1 MTALL
6 SLSAQRPLQN
16 MLRQLLLTLRSGVFY
31 LGYVLITVVI
41 STSFILL
48 FPLLKSSGR
57 HRVAAAWC
65 RSTLRWLK
73 LSCGISYTVEG
84 AENLNRCPTVYLANH
99 QSSFEAI
106 LFYQLI
112 YPVSPI
118 LKRELLQI
126 PFWGWAL
133 RLVKPVAIDRSKP
146 REAARSLMAQ
156 GEAMLKEGNSIIIFP
171 EGSRSEPGVVGRFSR
186 GGTALAA
193 AAEVPIVPI
202 VHNSGYA
209 WPSHRFIKLPGVVSI
224 KVGDPIHVTDR
235 SVKNLTHDVEQWA
248 RANFQARDSR

>member
-1 MTALL
+1 
-6 SLSAQRPLQN
+6 
-16 MLRQLLLTLRSGVFY
+16 MLRQLFLTLRSGVFY
-31 LGYVLITVVI
+31 LGYVLITVLL

-48 FPLLKSSGR
+48 FPLLKSNGR
-57 HRVAAAWC
+57 HRIAAAWC
-65 RSTLRWLK
+65 RSILRWLK

-118 LKRELLQI
+118 LKRELLLI

-133 RLVKPVAIDRSKP
+133 RLLKPVAIDRSKP

-156 GEAMLKEGNSIIIFP
+156 GEARLKEGNSIIIFP

-193 AAEVPIVPI
+193 AAKVPIVPI

-248 RANFQARDSR
+248 RANFQTRDSR

>member
-1 MTALL
+1 M
-6 SLSAQRPLQN
+6 
-16 MLRQLLLTLRSGVFY
+16 
-31 LGYVLITVVI
+31 ITVVL

-57 HRVAAAWC
+57 HRIAAAWC
-65 RSTLRWLK
+65 RSILRWLK

-112 YPVSPI
+112 CPVSPI
-118 LKRELLQI
+118 LKKELLQI

-156 GEAMLKEGNSIIIFP
+156 GDAMLKEGNSIIIFP
-171 EGSRSEPGVVGRFSR
+171 EGSRSEPGLSADSPEVAPHWLLLRKFPSCLLCIIRDTRGLPIASSSCRALSR
-186 GGTALAA
+186 
-193 AAEVPIVPI
+193 
-202 VHNSGYA
+202 
-209 WPSHRFIKLPGVVSI
+209 
-224 KVGDPIHVTDR
+224 
-235 SVKNLTHDVEQWA
+235 
-248 RANFQARDSR
+248 

>member
-1 MTALL
+1 
-6 SLSAQRPLQN
+6 

-31 LGYVLITVVI
+31 LGYVMITVVL

-57 HRVAAAWC
+57 HRIAAAWC
-65 RSTLRWLK
+65 RSILRWLK

-193 AAEVPIVPI
+193 AARVPIVPI

-209 WPSHRFIKLPGVVSI
+209 WPSHRFIKLPGIVSI

-248 RANFQARDSR
+248 RANFQTRDSR

>member
-1 MTALL
+1 M
-6 SLSAQRPLQN
+6 
-16 MLRQLLLTLRSGVFY
+16 
-31 LGYVLITVVI
+31 ITVVL
-41 STSFILL
+41 STGFILL

-57 HRVAAAWC
+57 HRIAASWC
-65 RSTLRWLK
+65 RSILRWLK

-133 RLVKPVAIDRSKP
+133 RLLKPVAIDRSKP

-156 GEAMLKEGNSIIIFP
+156 GEAMLKKGT
-171 EGSRSEPGVVGRFSR
+171 RSSYSPR
-186 GGTALAA
+186 ALALSQGLSA
-193 AAEVPIVPI
+193 DSPEVAPHWLLLQKFPSCLLCITRDTRGLPIV
-202 VHNSGYA
+202 SSSCRG
-209 WPSHRFIKLPGVVSI
+209 
-224 KVGDPIHVTDR
+224 
-235 SVKNLTHDVEQWA
+235 
-248 RANFQARDSR
+248 

>member
-1 MTALL
+1 
-6 SLSAQRPLQN
+6 
-16 MLRQLLLTLRSGVFY
+16 MLRQLILTLRSGVFY
-31 LGYVLITVVI
+31 LGYVLITVVL

-48 FPLLKSSGR
+48 FPLLKPSGR
-57 HRVAAAWC
+57 HRIAAAWC
-65 RSTLRWLK
+65 RSILYWLK
-73 LSCGISYTVEG
+73 LSCGVSYRVEG
-84 AENLNRCPTVYLANH
+84 AEQLNRSPAVYLANH

-133 RLVKPVAIDRSKP
+133 RLLKPVAIDRSKP
-146 REAARSLMAQ
+146 RAAARSLMVQ

-193 AAEVPIVPI
+193 AAKVPIVPI

-209 WPSHRFIKLPGVVSI
+209 WPSHRFIKLPGIVSI
-224 KVGDPIHVTDR
+224 KVGDPIQVTDQ
-235 SVKNLTHDVEQWA
+235 SVKNLTDEVEQWV
-248 RANFQARDSR
+248 RAHFQSIDSR

>member
-1 MTALL
+1 
-6 SLSAQRPLQN
+6 
-16 MLRQLLLTLRSGVFY
+16 MLRRVILTLRSGLFY
-31 LGYVLITVVI
+31 LGYVLITVAL

-48 FPLLKSSGR
+48 FPLLKTSGR
-57 HRVAAAWC
+57 HSIAAAWC
-65 RSTLRWLK
+65 RSILRWLK
-73 LSCGISYTVEG
+73 LSCGISYSVEG
-84 AENLNRCPTVYLANH
+84 AEHLNRWPAVYLANH

-133 RLVKPVAIDRSKP
+133 RLLKPVAIDRSKP

-156 GEAMLKEGNSIIIFP
+156 GEAMLKGGNSIIIFP
-171 EGSRSEPGVVGRFSR
+171 EGSRSEPGVVGTYSR

-193 AAEVPIVPI
+193 AAQVPIVPI

-209 WPSHRFIKLPGVVSI
+209 WPSRRFIKVPGVVSI
-224 KVGDPIHVTDR
+224 KIGDPIHVTDR
-235 SVKNLTHDVEQWA
+235 SVKNLTYDVEQWA

>member
-1 MTALL
+1 
-6 SLSAQRPLQN
+6 
-16 MLRQLLLTLRSGVFY
+16 MLRQLILILRSGVFY
-31 LGYVLITVVI
+31 LGYVLITVAL

-48 FPLLKSSGR
+48 FPLLKPSGR
-57 HRVAAAWC
+57 HRIAAAWC
-65 RSTLRWLK
+65 RSILSWLK
-73 LSCGISYTVEG
+73 LSCGISYRVEG
-84 AENLNRCPTVYLANH
+84 AEHLNRSPAVYLANH

-133 RLVKPVAIDRSKP
+133 RLLKPVAIDRSKP
-146 REAARSLMAQ
+146 RAAARSLMVQ
-156 GEAMLKEGNSIIIFP
+156 GEAVLKEGNSIIIFP

-193 AAEVPIVPI
+193 AAKVPIVPI

-209 WPSHRFIKLPGVVSI
+209 WPSHRFIKFPGVVSI
-224 KVGDPIHVTDR
+224 KVGDPISVKDR
-235 SVKNLTHDVEQWA
+235 SVKNLTDEVEQWV
-248 RANFQARDSR
+248 RAHFQVIDSR

>member
-1 MTALL
+1 
-6 SLSAQRPLQN
+6 

-31 LGYVLITVVI
+31 LGYVLITVVL

-57 HRVAAAWC
+57 HRIAAAWC
-65 RSTLRWLK
+65 RSVLRWLK

-112 YPVSPI
+112 CPVSPI
-118 LKRELLQI
+118 LKQELLQI

-146 REAARSLMAQ
+146 RVAARSLMVQ

-193 AAEVPIVPI
+193 AAKAPIVPI

-209 WPSHRFIKLPGVVSI
+209 WPSHRFIKFPGVVSI
-224 KVGDPIHVTDR
+224 KVGDPISVTDR
-235 SVKNLTHDVEQWA
+235 SVKNLTDEVEQWV
-248 RANFQARDSR
+248 RAHFQVIDSR

>member
-1 MTALL
+1 
-6 SLSAQRPLQN
+6 
-16 MLRQLLLTLRSGVFY
+16 MLRQLILTLRSGVFY
-31 LGYVLITVVI
+31 LGYVLITVAL

-48 FPLLKSSGR
+48 FPLLKPSSR
-57 HRVAAAWC
+57 HRIAAAWC
-65 RSTLRWLK
+65 RSILYWLK
-73 LSCGISYTVEG
+73 LSCGISYRVEG
-84 AENLNRCPTVYLANH
+84 AELLNRSPAVYLANH

-133 RLVKPVAIDRSKP
+133 RLLKPVAIDRSKP
-146 REAARSLMAQ
+146 RVAARSLMVQ

-193 AAEVPIVPI
+193 AAKAPIVPI

-209 WPSHRFIKLPGVVSI
+209 WPSHRFIKFPGVVSI
-224 KVGDPIHVTDR
+224 KIGDPISVTDR
-235 SVKNLTHDVEQWA
+235 SVKNLTDEVEQWV
-248 RANFQARDSR
+248 RAHFQVIDSR

>member
-6 SLSAQRPLQN
+6 SLSAQRPLQS

-31 LGYVLITVVI
+31 LGYVLITVVL

-57 HRVAAAWC
+57 HRIAAAWC
-65 RSTLRWLK
+65 RSILRWLK

-235 SVKNLTHDVEQWA
+235 SVKHLTHDVEQWA
-248 RANFQARDSR
+248 RANFQTRDSR

>member
-6 SLSAQRPLQN
+6 NLSAQRPLQS

-31 LGYVLITVVI
+31 LGYVLITVVL

-57 HRVAAAWC
+57 HRIAAAWC
-65 RSTLRWLK
+65 RSILRWLK

-193 AAEVPIVPI
+193 AAKVPIVPI

-209 WPSHRFIKLPGVVSI
+209 WPSHRFIKLPGIVSI

-248 RANFQARDSR
+248 RANFQIRDSR

>member
-1 MTALL
+1 
-6 SLSAQRPLQN
+6 
-16 MLRQLLLTLRSGVFY
+16 MLKQLLLTLRSGVFY
-31 LGYVLITVVI
+31 LGYVLITVML

-48 FPLLKSSGR
+48 FPLLKSGGR
-57 HRVAAAWC
+57 HRIAAAWC
-65 RSTLRWLK
+65 RSIVRWLE

-84 AENLNRCPTVYLANH
+84 AENLNRCPAVYLANH

-112 YPVSPI
+112 DPVSPI

-133 RLVKPVAIDRSKP
+133 RLLKPVAIDRSKP

-193 AAEVPIVPI
+193 AAKVPIVPI

-224 KVGDPIHVTDR
+224 KVGDPIHGTDQ
-235 SVKNLTHDVEQWA
+235 SGKNLTHDVEQWA
-248 RANFQARDSR
+248 RANFQTRDSR

>member
-1 MTALL
+1 
-6 SLSAQRPLQN
+6 
-16 MLRQLLLTLRSGVFY
+16 MLRQLFLTLRSGVFY
-31 LGYVLITVVI
+31 LGYVLITVVL

-57 HRVAAAWC
+57 HRIAAAWC
-65 RSTLRWLK
+65 RSILRWLK

-84 AENLNRCPTVYLANH
+84 AGNLNRCPAVYLANH

-133 RLVKPVAIDRSKP
+133 RLLKPVAIDRSKP

-156 GEAMLKEGNSIIIFP
+156 GEAILKEGNSIIIFP

-193 AAEVPIVPI
+193 AAKVPIVPI

-224 KVGDPIHVTDR
+224 KVSYPIHVTDR

-248 RANFQARDSR
+248 RANFQTRDSR

>member
-1 MTALL
+1 
-6 SLSAQRPLQN
+6 

-31 LGYVLITVVI
+31 LGYVLITVVL
-41 STSFILL
+41 SASFILL
-48 FPLLKSSGR
+48 FPLLKTSGR
-57 HRVAAAWC
+57 HRIAAAWC

-224 KVGDPIHVTDR
+224 KVGEPIHVTDR

-248 RANFQARDSR
+248 RANFQTRDSR

>member
-1 MTALL
+1 
-6 SLSAQRPLQN
+6 

-31 LGYVLITVVI
+31 LGYVLITVVL

-57 HRVAAAWC
+57 HRIAAAWC
-65 RSTLRWLK
+65 RSILRWLE
-73 LSCGISYTVEG
+73 LSCAISYTVEG
-84 AENLNRCPTVYLANH
+84 AEILNRCPAVYLANH

-133 RLVKPVAIDRSKP
+133 RLLKPVAIDRSKP
-146 REAARSLMAQ
+146 TEAARSLMAQ

-171 EGSRSEPGVVGRFSR
+171 EGSRSEPGVIGRFSR

-193 AAEVPIVPI
+193 AAKVPIVPI

-209 WPSHRFIKLPGVVSI
+209 WPSHCFIKLPGVVSI
-224 KVGDPIHVTDR
+224 KVGEPIHVTDQ

-248 RANFQARDSR
+248 RDNLQTRDSR

>member
-1 MTALL
+1 MIALL
-6 SLSAQRPLQN
+6 NLSAQRHLQS

-65 RSTLRWLK
+65 RSTLSWLK

-112 YPVSPI
+112 CPVSPI
-118 LKRELLQI
+118 LKKELLQI

-156 GEAMLKEGNSIIIFP
+156 GETMLKEGNSIIIFP

-193 AAEVPIVPI
+193 AAKVPIVPI

-209 WPSHRFIKLPGVVSI
+209 WTSHRFIKLPGIVSI

-248 RANFQARDSR
+248 RANFQTRDSR

>member
-1 MTALL
+1 
-6 SLSAQRPLQN
+6 
-16 MLRQLLLTLRSGVFY
+16 MLRQLVLTLRSGVFY
-31 LGYVLITVVI
+31 LGYVLITVVL

-57 HRVAAAWC
+57 HRIAAAWC
-65 RSTLRWLK
+65 RSILRWLK

-84 AENLNRCPTVYLANH
+84 AENLNRCTAVYLANH

-133 RLVKPVAIDRSKP
+133 RLLKPVAIDRSKP

-171 EGSRSEPGVVGRFSR
+171 EGSRSEPGIVGRFSR

-193 AAEVPIVPI
+193 AAKVPIVPI

-209 WPSHRFIKLPGVVSI
+209 WPSHRFIKLPGIGSI

-248 RANFQARDSR
+248 RANFQTRESR

>member
-6 SLSAQRPLQN
+6 NLSAQRPLQS

-31 LGYVLITVVI
+31 LGYVLITVVL

-57 HRVAAAWC
+57 HRIAAAWC
-65 RSTLRWLK
+65 RSILRWLK

-133 RLVKPVAIDRSKP
+133 RLLKPVAIDRSKP

-193 AAEVPIVPI
+193 AAKVPIVPI

-248 RANFQARDSR
+248 RANFQTRDSR

>member
-1 MTALL
+1 MI
-6 SLSAQRPLQN
+6 
-16 MLRQLLLTLRSGVFY
+16 RQLLLTLRSGVFY
-31 LGYVLITVVI
+31 LGYVMITVVL

-48 FPLLKSSGR
+48 FPLLKSSAR
-57 HRVAAAWC
+57 HRIAASWC
-65 RSTLRWLK
+65 RSILRWLK
-73 LSCGISYTVEG
+73 LSCGISYTIEG

-112 YPVSPI
+112 CPVSPI
-118 LKRELLQI
+118 LKQELLQI

-171 EGSRSEPGVVGRFSR
+171 EGSRSEPGVIGRFSR

-193 AAEVPIVPI
+193 AAQVPIVPI

-209 WPSHRFIKLPGVVSI
+209 WPSHRFIKFPGVVSI
-224 KVGDPIHVTDR
+224 KVGDPISITDR
-235 SVKNLTHDVEQWA
+235 SVKNLTDEVEQWV
-248 RANFQARDSR
+248 RAHFQVIDSR